1 VVIDSV
7 SSRGTSVLVQKPGE
21 WQALHNNGNSVITFE
36 NMTCTEKYN
45 LTWSIGV
52 FRKVV
57 YDLECTPTP

>member
-1 VVIDSV
+1 
-7 SSRGTSVLVQKPGE
+7 VQKPGE